1 MGVLDRFLSSKQDDK
16 QEIWDLFDAGK
27 NLMESHFYDRASVE
41 FNKALSLDKEF
52 ASELIVDLYMEMQ
65 GSNPDAMIALGI
77 NILQHNPDNIEMA
90 NMLGNTYRKKG
101 DYNAAKSMYQRCL
114 KRDPY
119 FKNASY
125 NLAATLARAEV
136 YDGTAVSAIAEFE
149 SLNHYQLPDNSE
161 GEEKLYA
168 IQGEVIRNE
177 EISAEGETAG
187 VKDESLM
194 DFLEDHLDGEKV
206 EEPQAN
212 DIQEKKET
220 SSESSSESQEKER
233 KVEIDPEACFK
244 MISENHD
251 DQQKETSELL
261 NALGL
266 YCLKHYH
273 PEIAVNSFQKLV
285 QLHPEQIDF
294 QCFLVLANGLEG
306 NTGKAI
312 DSLQKILIEHPF
324 HRYSNVNLG
333 YLFQKS
339 GKTMKARTYFF
350 ITYKLL
356 ERSGG
361 YYHIDRI
368 LNRAEEHFN
377 EDRGKKALELYEPL
391 YEEINAPNLLN
402 RIGKLQLLFSKLDE
416 AVQTFRR
423 VLKIDVK
430 NAEAREGLKQ
440 LHQKFLMQLDNA
452 VKKHDYEDAAK
463 AFEKAI
469 GIVKN
474 PKLMQRGIDINKML
488 KNETRANQLE
498 RMLKQMLEKDSNQM
512 VQEKISL
519 AEEAEKKGNY
529 KAAVGYYEQAIRISP
544 KHEIMVKMSDFCQR
558 IDRPELAEKVSKW
571 FNQHL
576 ENQKRKAALEL
587 AAQHSAEEAK

>member
-212 DIQEKKET
+212 EIQEKKET

-361 YYHIDRI
+361 YYHIERI

-423 VLKIDVK
+423 VLKSDVK

-512 VQEKISL
+512 VQKKISL

-529 KAAVGYYEQAIRISP
+529 KAAVGYYEQAMRISP

>member
-41 FNKALSLDKEF
+41 FNKALSLDKVF

-233 KVEIDPEACFK
+233 KVEIDPEACFQ

-266 YCLKHYH
+266 YCLTHYH

-361 YYHIDRI
+361 YYHIERI

-440 LHQKFLMQLDNA
+440 LHKKFLMQLDNA

>member
-233 KVEIDPEACFK
+233 KVEIDPEACFQ

-266 YCLKHYH
+266 YCLTHYH

-294 QCFLVLANGLEG
+294 QCFLVLANELEG

-361 YYHIDRI
+361 FYHIERI

>member
-266 YCLKHYH
+266 YCLTHYH

-361 YYHIDRI
+361 YYHIERI

>member
-177 EISAEGETAG
+177 EISGEGDTAG

-194 DFLEDHLDGEKV
+194 DFLEDHLDGERV

-266 YCLKHYH
+266 YCLTHYH

-498 RMLKQMLEKDSNQM
+498 RMLKQMLEKYSNQM

>member
-125 NLAATLARAEV
+125 NLAATLARTEV

-177 EISAEGETAG
+177 EISEEGETAG

-206 EEPQAN
+206 EEPQAKE
-212 DIQEKKET
+212 IQEKKET

-233 KVEIDPEACFK
+233 KVEIDPEACFQ

-266 YCLKHYH
+266 YCLTHYH

-361 YYHIDRI
+361 YYHIERI

-576 ENQKRKAALEL
+576 ENQKRKATLEL

>member
-149 SLNHYQLPDNSE
+149 SLNHYQLPDNSD

-177 EISAEGETAG
+177 EISAEGETAE

-206 EEPQAN
+206 EEAQAN

-220 SSESSSESQEKER
+220 SSGSSSESQEKER
-233 KVEIDPEACFK
+233 KVEIDPEACFQ

-266 YCLKHYH
+266 YCLTHYH

-361 YYHIDRI
+361 YYHIERI

>member
-27 NLMESHFYDRASVE
+27 SLMESHFYDRASVE
-41 FNKALSLDKEF
+41 FNKALSLDKVF

-194 DFLEDHLDGEKV
+194 DFLEDHLDGEKL

-233 KVEIDPEACFK
+233 KVEIDPEACFQ

-266 YCLKHYH
+266 YCLTHYH

-361 YYHIDRI
+361 YYHIERI

>member
-187 VKDESLM
+187 VKDESLL

-206 EEPQAN
+206 EEAQAN

-233 KVEIDPEACFK
+233 KVEIDPEACFQ

-266 YCLKHYH
+266 YCLTHYH

-361 YYHIDRI
+361 YYHIERI
-368 LNRAEEHFN
+368 INRAEEHFN

>member
-149 SLNHYQLPDNSE
+149 SLNHYQLPDNSD

-177 EISAEGETAG
+177 EISAEGDTAE

-206 EEPQAN
+206 EEAQAN

-233 KVEIDPEACFK
+233 KVEIDPEACFQ

-266 YCLKHYH
+266 YCLTHYH

-361 YYHIDRI
+361 YYHIERI

>member
-361 YYHIDRI
+361 YYHIERI

-402 RIGKLQLLFSKLDE
+402 RIGKLELLFSKLDE

-423 VLKIDVK
+423 VLKSDVK

-519 AEEAEKKGNY
+519 AEEAEKKGNF

>member
-194 DFLEDHLDGEKV
+194 DFLEDHLDGEKA

-402 RIGKLQLLFSKLDE
+402 RIGKLELLFSKLDE

-423 VLKIDVK
+423 VLKSDVK

-587 AAQHSAEEAK
+587 AAQHSAEKAK

>member
-149 SLNHYQLPDNSE
+149 SLNHYQLPDNSD

-177 EISAEGETAG
+177 DISAEGETAG

-220 SSESSSESQEKER
+220 SSESSSESLEKDR
-233 KVEIDPEACFK
+233 KVEIDPEACFQ

-266 YCLKHYH
+266 YCLTHYH

-361 YYHIDRI
+361 YYHIERI

>member
-149 SLNHYQLPDNSE
+149 SLNHYQLPDNSD

-212 DIQEKKET
+212 DIQEKKEI

-233 KVEIDPEACFK
+233 KVEIDPEACFQ

-261 NALGL
+261 NALGF

-361 YYHIDRI
+361 YYHIERI

-529 KAAVGYYEQAIRISP
+529 KGAVGYYEQAIRISP

-576 ENQKRKAALEL
+576 ENEKRKAALEL

>member
-168 IQGEVIRNE
+168 IQGEVIRNQE
-177 EISAEGETAG
+177 VSAEGETAG

-206 EEPQAN
+206 EEAQAN
-212 DIQEKKET
+212 KIQEKKET

-266 YCLKHYH
+266 YCLTHYH

-294 QCFLVLANGLEG
+294 QCFLVLASGLEG

-312 DSLQKILIEHPF
+312 DSLQKILIENPF

-430 NAEAREGLKQ
+430 NAEARDGLKQ

-519 AEEAEKKGNY
+519 AEEAEKKGNF

>member
-90 NMLGNTYRKKG
+90 NMLGNTYRKKE

-233 KVEIDPEACFK
+233 NVEIDPEACFH

-519 AEEAEKKGNY
+519 AEEAEKKGNF

>member
-177 EISAEGETAG
+177 EISGKGDTAG

-194 DFLEDHLDGEKV
+194 DFLEDHLDGENV

-402 RIGKLQLLFSKLDE
+402 RIGKLELLFSKLDE

-423 VLKIDVK
+423 VLKSDVK

-452 VKKHDYEDAAK
+452 LKKHDYEDAAK

>member
-1 MGVLDRFLSSKQDDK
+1 MGSVAMEPASTDSSV
-16 QEIWDLFDAGK
+16 F
-27 NLMESHFYDRASVE
+27 
-41 FNKALSLDKEF
+41 
-52 ASELIVDLYMEMQ
+52 
-65 GSNPDAMIALGI
+65 PT
-77 NILQHNPDNIEMA
+77 PP
-90 NMLGNTYRKKG
+90 G
-101 DYNAAKSMYQRCL
+101 DS
-114 KRDPY
+114 
-119 FKNASY
+119 
-125 NLAATLARAEV
+125 
-136 YDGTAVSAIAEFE
+136 
-149 SLNHYQLPDNSE
+149 
-161 GEEKLYA
+161 
-168 IQGEVIRNE
+168 
-177 EISAEGETAG
+177 
-187 VKDESLM
+187 
-194 DFLEDHLDGEKV
+194 
-206 EEPQAN
+206 
-212 DIQEKKET
+212 KET
-220 SSESSSESQEKER
+220 PAVRFPIGGGPPSSESQEKER

-244 MISENHD
+244 MILENHD

-261 NALGL
+261 NVLGL

-294 QCFLVLANGLEG
+294 QCFLVLASGLEG

-361 YYHIDRI
+361 FYHIDRI

-576 ENQKRKAALEL
+576 ENQKRKASLEL

>member
-266 YCLKHYH
+266 YCLTHYH

-294 QCFLVLANGLEG
+294 QCFLVLASGLEG

-312 DSLQKILIEHPF
+312 DSLQKILIENPF

-361 YYHIDRI
+361 YYHIERI

-423 VLKIDVK
+423 VLKSDVK

>member
-149 SLNHYQLPDNSE
+149 SLNHYQLPDNSD

-177 EISAEGETAG
+177 DISAEGETAG

-194 DFLEDHLDGEKV
+194 DFLEDHLDGEKL

-233 KVEIDPEACFK
+233 KVEIDPEACFQ
-244 MISENHD
+244 MILENHD
-251 DQQKETSELL
+251 DHQKETSELL

-266 YCLKHYH
+266 YCLTHYH

-361 YYHIDRI
+361 YYHIERI

>member
-194 DFLEDHLDGEKV
+194 DFLEDHLEGEKV
-206 EEPQAN
+206 EEAQAN
-212 DIQEKKET
+212 EIQEKKET

-233 KVEIDPEACFK
+233 KVEIDPEACFQ

-266 YCLKHYH
+266 YCLTHYH

-402 RIGKLQLLFSKLDE
+402 RIGKLELLFSKLDE

-423 VLKIDVK
+423 VLKSDVK

-587 AAQHSAEEAK
+587 AAQHSAE

>member
-168 IQGEVIRNE
+168 IQGEVIKNE
-177 EISAEGETAG
+177 EISAERETAG

-206 EEPQAN
+206 EEAQAN

-233 KVEIDPEACFK
+233 KVEIDPEACFQ

-361 YYHIDRI
+361 YYHIERI

>member
-168 IQGEVIRNE
+168 IQGEVIRNQ
-177 EISAEGETAG
+177 EISAEGETAI
-187 VKDESLM
+187 KDESLM
-194 DFLEDHLDGEKV
+194 DFLEDHLDGENV

-220 SSESSSESQEKER
+220 SSDSSSESQEKER

-251 DQQKETSELL
+251 DHQKETSEQL

-266 YCLKHYH
+266 YCLTHYH

-285 QLHPEQIDF
+285 QFHPEQIDF
-294 QCFLVLANGLEG
+294 QCFLVLASGLEG

-312 DSLQKILIEHPF
+312 DSLQKILIENPF

-391 YEEINAPNLLN
+391 YEEINDPNLLN
-402 RIGKLQLLFSKLDE
+402 RIGKLELLFSKLDE

-519 AEEAEKKGNY
+519 AEEAEKKGNF

>member
-194 DFLEDHLDGEKV
+194 DFLEDHLDGEMV
-206 EEPQAN
+206 EEAQAIE
-212 DIQEKKET
+212 IQEKKET

-233 KVEIDPEACFK
+233 KVEIDPEACFQ

-266 YCLKHYH
+266 YCLTHYH

-312 DSLQKILIEHPF
+312 DSLQKILIENPF

-576 ENQKRKAALEL
+576 ENQKRKASLEL
-587 AAQHSAEEAK
+587 VAQHSAEEAK

>member
-168 IQGEVIRNE
+168 IQGEVIKNE
-177 EISAEGETAG
+177 EISAEGETAE

-206 EEPQAN
+206 EEAQVN

-312 DSLQKILIEHPF
+312 DSLQKILIENPF

-402 RIGKLQLLFSKLDE
+402 RIGKLELLFSKLDE

>member
-233 KVEIDPEACFK
+233 KVEIDPEACFQ

-266 YCLKHYH
+266 YCLTHYH

-361 YYHIDRI
+361 YYHIERI

-576 ENQKRKAALEL
+576 DNEKRKAALEL

>member
-149 SLNHYQLPDNSE
+149 SLNHYQLPDNSD

-177 EISAEGETAG
+177 DISAEGETAG

-233 KVEIDPEACFK
+233 KVEIDPEACFQ
-244 MISENHD
+244 MISENHY

-266 YCLKHYH
+266 YCLTHYH

-361 YYHIDRI
+361 YYHIERI

>member
-194 DFLEDHLDGEKV
+194 DFLEDHLEGEKV
-206 EEPQAN
+206 EEAQAN

-233 KVEIDPEACFK
+233 KVEIDPEAFFQ

-251 DQQKETSELL
+251 DQQKETSELF

-266 YCLKHYH
+266 YCLTHYH

-361 YYHIDRI
+361 YYHIERI

>member
-168 IQGEVIRNE
+168 IQGEVIRHE

-212 DIQEKKET
+212 DIQEEKKT

-233 KVEIDPEACFK
+233 KVEIDPEACFQ

-266 YCLKHYH
+266 YCLTHYH

-361 YYHIDRI
+361 YYHIERI

-519 AEEAEKKGNY
+519 AEEAENKGNY

>member
-149 SLNHYQLPDNSE
+149 SLNHYQLPDNSD

-177 EISAEGETAG
+177 EISAEGETAE

-206 EEPQAN
+206 EEAQAN

-233 KVEIDPEACFK
+233 KVEIDPEACFQ

-266 YCLKHYH
+266 YCLTHYH

-312 DSLQKILIEHPF
+312 DSLQKILIENPF

-361 YYHIDRI
+361 YYHIERI